1 LLPHLNNLDI
11 SGFDPKAPP
20 PKTPAFW
27 DIVNANIAPED
38 AEIADAIDA
47 LGNPDALTIKQLAAV
62 AIGEAAEL
70 LNSKYRKAL
79 PHRLERCGYVSER
92 GPSDGQWK
100 LGGKRQTIYVK
111 QALSPA
117 LSPQQRKQAAKTLA
131 EKG

>member
-47 LGNPDALTIKQLAAV
+47 LGNPDARRGDRRGGGAFEQQVSQGSAA
-62 AIGEAAEL
+62 
-70 LNSKYRKAL
+70 
-79 PHRLERCGYVSER
+79 P
-92 GPSDGQWK
+92 P
-100 LGGKRQTIYVK
+100 
-111 QALSPA
+111 
-117 LSPQQRKQAAKTLA
+117 
-131 EKG
+131 